1 MDKVTQAVLQYLNN
15 HQTLGAL
22 QIDGPWGCGKTHF
35 VKNFLLDAIE
45 QNEKDRVK
53 DASSRDFEIGERVPL
68 MISLFGI
75 KSIEEI
81 SRQLLFASTK
91 SRYGFSEKRID
102 KIKEGLTTIA
112 KFIPYVKDVDWE
124 KAFKISPETC
134 LRMLNEDSIVI
145 LDDLERLSTNIDIE
159 DVLGFVNDLVENYN
173 FKVILIS
180 NQDKFNESSI
190 KFKEKVIEKTIPF
203 RIDAFSIVKEMAREY
218 HSLLP
223 DFLSLEYVKRFLMS
237 EKDNYEQAKILSNL
251 RTIRF
256 AISQFAPIFNYYT
269 EKKESVDSLDSVTL
283 SKLYTLWRFT
293 LAIAIEYRL
302 GHISS
307 DKKNNLENAGMSF
320 MFNNI
325 LFEDKETT
333 DQEKEESYED
343 KFFKN
348 YYESFDMAY
357 HHITEVYEFIVEG
370 QPLNFEKVD
379 ESVSKSLGIWKEKM
393 DDELSFTSSFFERIS
408 SFSDAEAQA
417 EFIKFKDLIS
427 KGKVSNLFEILNAG
441 NILFKFKDLLDSD
454 EKDIENCLIM
464 GVDYFTS
471 SITDEQL
478 SSCIHHL
485 EIYVD
490 NIRPEVKSCYDYIKT
505 KIISSIRNREDE
517 YIHLLSRLFVENI
530 EKFTDE
536 FIPKPVSPNVMSI
549 SSPILH
555 KMDMEL
561 VTKRVKEMNTAK
573 EVETLSK
580 MVYFRFGDNPQ
591 GHWEEEICFLE
602 AIQEG
607 LKYLSD
613 EDKTLSA
620 IYKRQ
625 VLRPRIE
632 KLIIK
637 K

>member
-35 VKNFLLDAIE
+35 VKNILLDAIG
-45 QNEKDRVK
+45 QNEKNRVR
-53 DASSRDFEIGERVPL
+53 DASSRGLEIGERVPL
-68 MISLFGI
+68 MISLFGV
-75 KSIEEI
+75 KSIEEL

-102 KIKEGLTTIA
+102 KIKEGFTTIA

-124 KAFKISPETC
+124 KAFKMSPETC
-134 LRMLNEDSIVI
+134 LRMLNEDSIII
-145 LDDLERLSTNIDIE
+145 LDDLERLSTSIDIE

-180 NQDKFNESSI
+180 NQDKFKESSI

-203 RIDAFSIVKEMAREY
+203 RIDVFSIIKEMARKY
-218 HSLLP
+218 NTILP
-223 DFLSLEYVKRFLMS
+223 DFLSLDYIARFLTS
-237 EKDNYEQAKILSNL
+237 EKDNHEQAKILSNL

-256 AISQFAPIFNYYT
+256 ALSQFAPIFNYYT
-269 EKKESVDSLDSVTL
+269 GKTESVDTLDSVTL

-307 DKKNNLENAGMSF
+307 DKNNNLENAGMSF

-325 LFEDKETT
+325 LLEEKETK
-333 DQEKEESYED
+333 DQAKEESYED

-348 YYESFDMAY
+348 YYESFDIAY
-357 HHITEVYEFIVEG
+357 HYIPEVYEFIVDG
-370 QPLNFEKVD
+370 TPLNIEKVD

-393 DDELSFTSSFFERIS
+393 DEDLSFTSSFFERIS
-408 SFSDAEAQA
+408 SFSDTEAQT
-417 EFIKFKDLIS
+417 EFIKFQDLIS
-427 KGKVSNLFEILNAG
+427 KGKVSNLFDILNAG
-441 NILFKFKDLLDSD
+441 NILFKFRDLLNCND
-454 EKDIENCLIM
+454 KDIENSLIM
-464 GVDYFTS
+464 GIDYFMSTM
-471 SITDEQL
+471 TDEQL
-478 SSCIHHL
+478 ASCAHHL
-485 EIYVD
+485 DMYVD
-490 NIRPEVKSCYDYIKT
+490 NIRPEVKSCYDYIES
-505 KIISSIRNREDE
+505 KIAKSKQKEEEEYVRILNKLFSED
-517 YIHLLSRLFVENI
+517 L

-536 FIPKPVSPNVMSI
+536 FIPKPIAPNIRSI

-555 KMDMEL
+555 KMDMDL
-561 VTKRVKEMNTAK
+561 VERRVSNMNNAK
-573 EVETLSK
+573 DVENLAK
-580 MVYFRFGDNPQ
+580 MVYFRFGDNPRSR
-591 GHWEEEICFLE
+591 WEEEICFIE
-602 AIQEG
+602 AIRKS
-607 LKYLSD
+607 LMYLSD

-632 KLIIK
+632 KLIVK

>member
-35 VKNFLLDAIE
+35 VKNILLDAIE
-45 QNEKDRVK
+45 QNEKDRVN
-53 DASSRDFEIGERVPL
+53 DALSRGFEIGERVPL

-75 KSIEEI
+75 KGIEEI

-91 SRYGFSEKRID
+91 SRYGFSAKRID
-102 KIKEGLTTIA
+102 KIKEGLTTVA
-112 KFIPYVKDVDWE
+112 KFIPYVKEVDWE
-124 KAFKISPETC
+124 KAFKMSPETC
-134 LRMLNEDSIVI
+134 LRMLNEDSIII

-180 NQDKFNESSI
+180 NQDKFQESSI

-203 RIDAFSIVKEMAREY
+203 RIDTFSIIKEMARKY
-218 HSLLP
+218 HPLLP
-223 DFLSLEYVKRFLMS
+223 DFLSLEYVVRFLIS
-237 EKDNYEQAKILSNL
+237 EKDNYEQTKILSNL
-251 RTIRF
+251 RIIRF
-256 AISQFAPIFNYYT
+256 AISQFAPIFTHYT
-269 EKKESVDSLDSVTL
+269 ENKERVDTLDSVTL

-307 DKKNNLENAGMSF
+307 DKKNNLENAGISF

-325 LFEDKETT
+325 LLEDKETE

-357 HHITEVYEFIVEG
+357 HHIPEVYEFIVDG
-370 QPLNFEKVD
+370 LPLNIEKVD
-379 ESVSKSLGIWKEKM
+379 ESVSKTLGIWKEKM
-393 DDELSFTSSFFERIS
+393 DDELSFTSSFFDRIS
-408 SFSDAEAQA
+408 SFSDTDAPSELL
-417 EFIKFKDLIS
+417 KYKDLIS
-427 KGKVSNLFEILNAG
+427 KGKVSNLFDILNAG
-441 NILFKFKDLLDSD
+441 NILFKFRDLLNCND
-454 EKDIENCLIM
+454 KDIENSLIM
-464 GVDYFTS
+464 GIDYFMSTM
-471 SITDEQL
+471 TDEQL
-478 SSCIHHL
+478 ASCVHHL
-485 EIYVD
+485 DMYVD
-490 NIRPEVKSCYDYIKT
+490 NIRPEVKSCYDYIES
-505 KIISSIRNREDE
+505 KIAKSKQKEEVEYVRILNKLFSED
-517 YIHLLSRLFVENI
+517 L

-536 FIPKPVSPNVMSI
+536 FIPKPIAPNIRSI

-555 KMDMEL
+555 KMDMDL
-561 VTKRVKEMNTAK
+561 VERRVSNMNSAK
-573 EVETLSK
+573 DVENLAK
-580 MVYFRFGDNPQ
+580 MVYFRFGDNPCSR
-591 GHWEEEICFLE
+591 WEEEICFIE
-602 AIQEG
+602 AIRKG
-607 LKYLSD
+607 LMFLSD
-613 EDKTLSA
+613 DDKTLSA

-632 KLIIK
+632 KLIVK